1 MHSYT
6 NIQESVVMPK
16 VTIGQR
22 CKINKAIIDR
32 SCNIRD
38 GMNIGID
45 HEQDKARGFRVT
57 DRGLVLVLR
66 GMLGQL
72 EGFG

>member
-1 MHSYT
+1 
-6 NIQESVVMPK
+6 MPK